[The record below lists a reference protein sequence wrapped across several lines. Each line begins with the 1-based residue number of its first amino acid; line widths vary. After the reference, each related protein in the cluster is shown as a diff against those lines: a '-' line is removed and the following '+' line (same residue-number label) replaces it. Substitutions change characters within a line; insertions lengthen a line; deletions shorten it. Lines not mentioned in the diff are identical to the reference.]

1 MNFYVSLLAV
11 TASAIKLNMSPANED
26 ALEQAITLIQ
36 SVLDNQNGSNA
47 YDEDQDVLTPEELAK
62 YEERCKSAQSQFNSY
77 DKNKDDFFDVT
88 D

>member
-47 YDEDQDVLTPEELAK
+47 YDEDQDGLTPEELAK

-77 DKNKDDFFDVT
+77 DQNNDDFFDVT